1 MADLAD
7 SQSADSK
14 LPDTAAAPFPPTSHA
29 LKAEDNAPPDPRD
42 IRGARRARW
51 GIALLVALFLITL
64 WQRDTI
70 RAHWWATRLMATD
83 DLAARGQ
90 YLSFLA
96 TVGDKATGAV
106 WRLARDD
113 RPDVRILAV
122 MSASRLARL
131 TSNRVLA
138 TLLMDSDVDVREAA
152 GRTLAF
158 ELRSEALNLL
168 SNVARDA
175 DSGVAASAVASLSRI
190 NDPAVPDWLALA
202 GSHASPKVR
211 AQMIESSTTWLQGID
226 ARLGRSRTEVLNLLI
241 RIAELADDPSEFD
254 GELSLERE
262 ISSAESFVRASHPNS
277 GEAATVNG
285 KRTVASVARSKL
297 SALMGR
303 AIIAGDT
310 DSTKARQDLARAI
323 LERIE
328 TSRLRPSA
336 TSLPIDLEKQIG
348 NPQEPSESTP

>member
-14 LPDTAAAPFPPTSHA
+14 LPDTAAAPLSPTSNA
-29 LKAEDNAPPDPRD
+29 PKAELDAPPDPRD
-42 IRGARRARW
+42 MRGARRARW

-96 TVGDKATGAV
+96 TAGDKATGAV

-113 RPDVRILAV
+113 RPDIRMLAV
-122 MSASRLARL
+122 FAATKLSRPAS
-131 TSNRVLA
+131 SKVLA
-138 TLLMDSDVDVREAA
+138 ELLGDHDVETREAA
-152 GRTLAF
+152 GRALVF
-158 ELRSEALNLL
+158 ALNGDALGTLL
-168 SNVARDA
+168 LVSSLHDEAT
-175 DSGVAASAVASLSRI
+175 AASAVASCSRS
-190 NDPAVPDWLALA
+190 DSPLAAEVLMRA
-202 GSHASPKVR
+202 ASHSLPGVR
-211 AQMIESSTTWLQGID
+211 AQAIESIAYWIESSSACKDGQSSCSDLLLRLIELTRDD
-226 ARLGRSRTEVLNLLI
+226 ATFI
-241 RIAELADDPSEFD
+241 
-254 GELSLERE
+254 GELSMERE
-262 ISSAESFVRASHPNS
+262 IESVTTFVRAGHHVAIGQTAPGESRAVSEVATAQLSRLS
-277 GEAATVNG
+277 G
-285 KRTVASVARSKL
+285 RT
-297 SALMGR
+297 
-303 AIIAGDT
+303 IIAEEI
-310 DSTKARQDLARAI
+310 DSLEARQSLARAI